1 MKLLVSILSLLFV
14 IACSNAEKPAI
25 DLSNMDT
32 DIAPGEN
39 FYQHVNG
46 TWLKNTK
53 IPESESRWGVSSELR
68 DYNKEMLHAIL
79 EDLIKQD
86 NPEGSNAYKIAKIY
100 NTGMDTAKIEQQG
113 IMPLKELFL
122 EIEGIKSKEDLL
134 RGFAALE
141 KSGTSAFFSIWVD
154 GDMQRSDIN
163 AVYAWQGGLGMP
175 NRDYYLERGEK
186 FENYRTEYVDHLQ
199 KMFVLIGDDEN
210 TAAKNSDLV
219 MKLETTIAEASWP
232 AAELRNWPKMYNK
245 RTIEEA
251 NKETP
256 GIDWGLHFNV
266 SGVENLEYF
275 VLAQPDFFAKLGKLI
290 QDVDVEDWKV
300 YLKWHA
306 INAVAPYLS
315 KDFRDQDFYFF
326 RTVLSGVNEQKPRWK
341 TMVETTDG
349 LIGEALGQIYVEKHF
364 PPEAKVKV
372 NELVNNLRKAFR
384 VRLENLDWM
393 GEETKKTAFEK
404 LEKMTQK
411 LGYPDKWRDYSNL
424 NIRDDAYVL
433 NVMRAQIFEFERQ
446 MKSIGKPVDKSE
458 WGMSPPT
465 VNAYFHPINNE
476 IVFPAGILQPP
487 MFNPKADDAV
497 NYGAIGSVIGHEI
510 THGYDDSGSRFN
522 AEGNMI
528 EWWTEDDKKNFEE
541 RIKIVEEQFNDFVV
555 LDSVN
560 INGKLTLGENI
571 ADLGGIAIAFDA
583 LQMAL
588 NEKGRPE
595 KIDGYTPEQRFFLS
609 YAATWRNKTR
619 DDALLNQVKTDPHSP
634 ANLRV
639 IGPLSNSTTFFEAF
653 DIKEGEN
660 MRRPDSL
667 LAKIW

>member
-1 MKLLVSILSLLFV
+1 MKLLVSILSLVFV
-14 IACSNAEKPAI
+14 IACSNGEKPAL
-25 DLSNMDT
+25 DLSNMDAG
-32 DIAPGEN
+32 IAPGQN

-53 IPESESRWGVSSELR
+53 IPETESRWGVSSELR

-79 EDLIKQD
+79 DDLIKQD
-86 NPEGSNAYKIAKIY
+86 NTEGSNAYKIAQIY
-100 NTGMDTAKIEQQG
+100 NTGMDTASIEEQG
-113 IMPLKELFL
+113 LKPLQEIFL
-122 EIEGIKSKEDLL
+122 EIEAISSREDLL
-134 RGFAALE
+134 RSFATLE
-141 KSGTSAFFSIWVD
+141 KSGTNAFFSIMVD
-154 GDMQRSDIN
+154 GDLQKSDI
-163 AVYAWQGGLGMP
+163 YAAYVMQDGLGMP
-175 NRDYYLERGEK
+175 NRDYYLEKGEK
-186 FENYRTEYVDHLQ
+186 FENYRKEYADHLK
-199 KMFVLIGDDEN
+199 KMFVLLGDDEEI
-210 TAAKNSDLV
+210 AEKNSDLV

-256 GIDWGLHFNV
+256 GIDWGIHFDV
-266 SGVENLEYF
+266 SGIKNLEYF
-275 VLAQPDFFAKLGKLI
+275 IMAQPDFFAKLGKLI
-290 QDVDVEDWKV
+290 QKVDVEDWKV

-306 INAVAPYLS
+306 INASAQYLS
-315 KDFRDQDFYFF
+315 KDFRDQDFYFY
-326 RTVLSGVNEQKPRWK
+326 RTVLAGVKEQKPRWK
-341 TMVETTDG
+341 TMVEITNG
-349 LIGEALGQIYVEKHF
+349 LIGEALGQLYVKKHF

-372 NELVNNLRKAFR
+372 DELVNNLRKAFR
-384 VRLENLDWM
+384 IRIEALDWM
-393 GEETKKTAFEK
+393 GEETKKTAFAK

-411 LGYPDKWRDYSNL
+411 LGYPDKWRDYSKL
-424 NIRDDAYVL
+424 DIRGDAYVL
-433 NVMRAQIFEFERQ
+433 NVMRARIFEFDREI
-446 MKSIGKPVDKSE
+446 KKIGKPVDKSE
-458 WGMSPPT
+458 WHMSPQT
-465 VNAYFHPINNE
+465 VNAYFHPLNNE

-487 MFNPKADDAV
+487 MFNPNADDAV
-497 NYGAIGSVIGHEI
+497 NYGAIGTVIGHEM

-541 RIKIVEEQFNDFVV
+541 RIKIVEEQFDNFVV
-555 LDSVN
+555 LDSINV
-560 INGKLTLGENI
+560 NGKLTLGENI

-588 NEKGRPE
+588 KAKGSQE

-609 YAATWRNKTR
+609 YSTIWRNKYR
-619 DDALLNQVKTDPHSP
+619 DDALLNLVKTNPHSP

-639 IGPLSNSTTFFEAF
+639 LGPLSNSQNFFDAF
-653 DIKEGEN
+653 NIKEGED